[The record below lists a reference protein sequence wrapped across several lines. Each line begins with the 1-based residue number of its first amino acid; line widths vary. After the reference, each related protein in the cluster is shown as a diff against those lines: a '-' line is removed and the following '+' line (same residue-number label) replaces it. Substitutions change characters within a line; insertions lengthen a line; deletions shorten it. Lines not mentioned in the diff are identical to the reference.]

1 MPRRWLV
8 SPSQRMDA
16 VWAHPGLTE
25 IQNPL
30 IKPRYERICVRVV
43 HESLAEIRDWD
54 WTQWSGISE
63 PLADAVARETTL
75 QWCRASED
83 YVRDSPLQLGG
94 MHAGLQRNVRES
106 VIDLGKLGRF
116 GPPG

>member
-1 MPRRWLV
+1 MADLNAIFKAYDIRGVVPGELDESVAEAVGAAFVRTTGAKTLV
-8 SPSQRMDA
+8 TLHDMRPS
-16 VWAHPGLTE
+16 
-25 IQNPL
+25 
-30 IKPRYERICVRVV
+30 
-43 HESLAEIRDWD
+43 
-54 WTQWSGISE
+54 SE